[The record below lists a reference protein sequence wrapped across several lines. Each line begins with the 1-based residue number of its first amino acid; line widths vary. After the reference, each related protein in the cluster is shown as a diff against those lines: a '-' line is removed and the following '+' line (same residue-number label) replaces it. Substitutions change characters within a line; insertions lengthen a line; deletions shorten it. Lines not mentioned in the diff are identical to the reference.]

1 MHDELECEVVKG
13 MPTDSE
19 AETDDHGG
27 MCYPDK
33 GIRKLPLRQN
43 PGKDEVCYSTESTV
57 FRAFGLE
64 RNGNQV
70 SLGRGVDPAYLHG
83 LGSLQ
88 DGLI

>member
-57 FRAFGLE
+57 FSCLWAGEEWKPGEFGGE
-64 RNGNQV
+64 
-70 SLGRGVDPAYLHG
+70 A
-83 LGSLQ
+83 
-88 DGLI
+88 